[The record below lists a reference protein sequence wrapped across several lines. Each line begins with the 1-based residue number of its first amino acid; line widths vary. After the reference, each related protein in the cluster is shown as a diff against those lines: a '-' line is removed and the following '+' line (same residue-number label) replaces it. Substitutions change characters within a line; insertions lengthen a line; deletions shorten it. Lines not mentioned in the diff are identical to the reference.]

1 MKQESTLSPINNGD
15 DMDVVLTA
23 AGMTEDIVED
33 FARQLDEVVR
43 IQDAMD
49 AAVDEVQEQQSQ
61 ANDSDEE
68 DDDDCMFGYQQLPQD
83 DDDDENMY
91 GQLASEDDDDDEN
104 QGDIKDP
111 LEIAVAE
118 ADQIQPETS
127 DLIKS
132 IMSNIKL
139 SEDAIPGKIQKERWK
154 KMKFDQLNV

>member
-1 MKQESTLSPINNGD
+1 MSKVFL
-15 DMDVVLTA
+15 
-23 AGMTEDIVED
+23 
-33 FARQLDEVVR
+33 VVR

-118 ADQIQPETS
+118 ADQIQPGIYRNVCLATH
-127 DLIKS
+127 
-132 IMSNIKL
+132 MSNML
-139 SEDAIPGKIQKERWK
+139 LTSTRN
-154 KMKFDQLNV
+154 F